1 MSGKTADLMCFLHWM
16 GDVIES
22 RSRGRPLWAGCE
34 DPSRVSAEAE
44 GSPWFTEALS
54 EREEGS
60 GQ

>member
-1 MSGKTADLMCFLHWM
+1 M